1 MSQKTLS
8 TPRFYQEI
16 LKKEFVVD
24 QQAEPVWRTLQQT
37 DKAGPP
43 QPSLPQPGAAESHQD
58 LYSQMCDVLLAKDHL
73 ENLADE
79 LKNQTQKGGT
89 ETLGRLFRSA
99 LPLLDTFDRVI
110 VLAQQHPPSEELQN
124 WLRSVAGV
132 QTRMVDLFTRFG
144 LQIIDPTGER
154 VNLDHHDVVEVIQ
167 TDSIPD
173 ETVVEVRQK
182 GYNFEGKVL
191 RDARV
196 VVAQNTRR

>member
-1 MSQKTLS
+1 MQQQLS
-8 TPRFYQEI
+8 SIPRFYQEI

-24 QQAEPVWRTLQQT
+24 QQAEPIW
-37 DKAGPP
+37 KAPRATMDRASS
-43 QPSLPQPGAAESHQD
+43 PSDTAVQQD
-58 LYSQMCDVLLAKDHL
+58 LYTQMCDVLQAKDRL

-79 LKNQTQKGGT
+79 LKNQTNKGTT
-89 ETLGRLFRSA
+89 ETFGRMFRSA

-110 VLAQQHPPSEELQN
+110 TLAQQHPPSEELQN

-132 QTRMVDLFTRFG
+132 QARMVDLFTRFG

-154 VNLDHHDVVEVIQ
+154 VNLDRHEVVEVLH

-173 ETVVEVRQK
+173 ETIVEVRQK